1 MFFELQSRFAIESDN
16 NTNITP
22 MKIKV
27 AGRLIML
34 VTVLLFT
41 GTTAF
46 SQSLEEAGELFNQG
60 RELIT
65 KGDNKAAIDKLEAV
79 VTMCTQLGETG
90 DVLKSQAASAIPNL
104 WYNYAK
110 GLFDDNKVDE
120 SIAAYKTTLQIA
132 KKYQDTETYE
142 MTRGV
147 LAQLFL
153 KNGNDK
159 FRAKDYE
166 GSVADLTQSLAYDPS
181 NSTTLLLMGYNM
193 RRLDK
198 TDEMVDFFKAT
209 ITAGGTD
216 RNANTARE
224 QLMNHYMTTG
234 ARLLN
239 AKNTTDGLSYLDTA
253 ATYGESGDLW
263 YYYAVGYNAEQK
275 YDDAI
280 AAAEKAITLDPN
292 NKENVAKYW
301 FEIGTAWYAKK
312 DNNKACE
319 AYKSANFG
327 RTSLRADQ
335 MLKTLKCK

>member
-1 MFFELQSRFAIESDN
+1 
-16 NTNITP
+16 
-22 MKIKV
+22 MKTKV

-34 VTVLLFT
+34 VTAFIFS
-41 GTTAF
+41 GTAAF
-46 SQSLEEAGELFNQG
+46 AQTLEEAAELFNQG

-65 KGDNKAAIDKLEAV
+65 KGDNKGAIDKLEAV
-79 VTMCTQLGETG
+79 VALCTQIGEQG
-90 DVLKSQAASAIPNL
+90 DELKSQAASAIPNL

-110 GLFDDNKVDE
+110 GLFDNNQIDE
-120 SIAAYKTTLQIA
+120 SIAAYKNTLLIA
-132 KKYQDTETYE
+132 KKYQDNETYE
-142 MTRGV
+142 MTRNV

-166 GSVADLTQSLAYDPS
+166 GSVADLKQSLEYDPT

-198 TDEMVDFFKAT
+198 SDEMVEYFQAT
-209 ITAGGTD
+209 IAAGGTD

-239 AKNTTDGLSYLDTA
+239 AKNTTDGLKYLDTA
-253 ATYGESGDLW
+253 LTYGTSGDLW

-280 AAAEKAITLDPN
+280 AAAEKAIALDAS

-319 AYKSANFG
+319 AYKNANFG